1 MLCQVIITE
10 NENVEDVEASKSME
24 DDRVNSLREKIVDEK
39 QQMLQHKSAAG
50 LLLATGLVL
59 ATFGTAAVLMPDDPT
74 GAFSGGF
81 EIQDLQIEDVNI
93 RGVEASDTGLTF
105 VQDYEITNPNILR
118 AEFQAAS
125 YRINIEGES
134 VKTGHVDGEKVF
146 EAGQT
151 EMMALLH
158 ETALSETYSGTT
170 PVTVEGN
177 MIFQV
182 GDTEFEKYYRNSF
195 EAEFPVN

>member
-1 MLCQVIITE
+1 ME
-10 NENVEDVEASKSME
+10 EDS
-24 DDRVNSLREKIVDEK
+24 VNSLREKIVDEK
-39 QQMLQHKSAAG
+39 QQMLQHKSFAG

-59 ATFGTAAVLMPDDPT
+59 ATFGTAAVLMPENPT

-81 EIQDLQIEDVNI
+81 EIKDLEVEDVNI
-93 RGVEASDTGLTF
+93 RGVETSETGLTF

-125 YRINIEGES
+125 YRISIEGES
-134 VKTGHVDGEKVF
+134 VKTGSIDGEKIF

-158 ETALSETYSGTT
+158 ETALEESYSGTT
-170 PVTVEGN
+170 PVTVEGK
-177 MIFQV
+177 MIFKV
-182 GDTEFEKYYRNSF
+182 GDREFEKYYRNSF
-195 EAEFPVN
+195 EAEFPAN

>member
-1 MLCQVIITE
+1 M
-10 NENVEDVEASKSME
+10 D

-39 QQMLQHKSAAG
+39 QDVLEHKSIAG
-50 LLLATGLVL
+50 LLLATGIVL

-81 EIQDLQIEDVNI
+81 EIQDLEVEDVNI

-118 AEFQAAS
+118 AKFEVAS
-125 YRINIEGES
+125 YRIKIEGET
-134 VKTGHVDGEKVF
+134 VKKGSINGEKIF

-151 EMMALLH
+151 EMMALIH
-158 ETALSETYSGTT
+158 ETALKDRYSGTT
-170 PVTVEGN
+170 PVTVETQ
-177 MIFQV
+177 MIFNV
-182 GDTEFEKYYRNSF
+182 GDTEFERYYRNSF